1 MKEPKKQKFLN
12 RNKNLSSLCSRH
24 AQGMLKFPSLGE
36 RVFIKANLTAKG
48 YKASGGKLVVKN
60 PWALDDNDLDPY
72 TYEYFVKDK

>member
-1 MKEPKKQKFLN
+1 
-12 RNKNLSSLCSRH
+12 
-24 AQGMLKFPSLGE
+24 MLKFTSLGE